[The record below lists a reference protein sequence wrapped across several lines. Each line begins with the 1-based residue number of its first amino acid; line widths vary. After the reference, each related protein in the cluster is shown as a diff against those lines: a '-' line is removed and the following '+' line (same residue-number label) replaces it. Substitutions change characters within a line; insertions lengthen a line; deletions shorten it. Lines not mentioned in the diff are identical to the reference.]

1 MGEALHLSM
10 WKYKPAKSM
19 RVSFCDI
26 KGPNFITFTKILPE
40 LLGPLGFFRKWDN
53 KTSSAAL
60 KGFFFFMVLQNV
72 SFVLSMIALKQDL
85 GQVNIYNALNSRK
98 EDKGMVPFKS
108 HWPGSQFSAHTPSPP
123 PHWPQEYCRII
134 SIKCLVISCITF
146 VRHHRFPY

>member
-1 MGEALHLSM
+1 MKLCIYLCGSINPQNPRVHLF
-10 WKYKPAKSM
+10 
-19 RVSFCDI
+19 V
-26 KGPNFITFTKILPE
+26 T
-40 LLGPLGFFRKWDN
+40 
-53 KTSSAAL
+53 L
-60 KGFFFFMVLQNV
+60 KGQIPSPSQRFCQSYRGLLAFLGSGIIKLALQCWKDFFFFMVLQNV
-72 SFVLSMIALKQDL
+72 SFVLSMIALKQNL

-108 HWPGSQFSAHTPSPP
+108 HWPGSQFSAHTTPSPP

>member
-26 KGPNFITFTKILPE
+26 NGPNFITFTKILPE

-108 HWPGSQFSAHTPSPP
+108 H
-123 PHWPQEYCRII
+123 
-134 SIKCLVISCITF
+134 
-146 VRHHRFPY
+146 